1 MRDSCRGAGSALRLL
16 VFLFCAAVLLAAPA
30 ASADLLSDIRQR
42 GVLRVGVAVGVPLFS
57 YLDARQELV
66 GSDVDTAR
74 LLASDLGARLEIVRL
89 TNAERITAL
98 EAGAVDVVVS
108 SLSITPE
115 REQVVG
121 LSIPYA
127 RLYVVLAGRPALRV
141 SGYADL
147 AGAEVGV
154 TRNTASGA
162 LVARFAPRARLVGFD
177 SDMQLI
183 EAAAA
188 GRLDLFSTQIAVLD
202 EVNRQTGYKMF
213 EEKFVQHEFDLAV
226 AMPRREKALR
236 SWINAWVFRQLRSG
250 RLNQIYRHHHGRDL
264 PTELRPAAGGH

>member
-16 VFLFCAAVLLAAPA
+16 VFLFCAAALLAAPA
-30 ASADLLSDIRQR
+30 ARADLLSDIRQR

-183 EAAAA
+183 EAAVA
-188 GRLDLFSTQIAVLD
+188 GRLDLFSTQSAVLD
-202 EVNRQTGYKMF
+202 EVNRQSGYKMF
-213 EEKFVQHEFDLAV
+213 EDKFVQQEFDLAV

-236 SWINAWVFRQLRSG
+236 TWINAWVFRQLQSG
-250 RLNQIYRHHHGRDL
+250 RLNEIYRRHHGRDL
-264 PTELRPAAGGH
+264 PAELRPAAGGR

>member
-1 MRDSCRGAGSALRLL
+1 MHVFRVLAPLFFVVTLL
-16 VFLFCAAVLLAAPA
+16 VGAPVA
-30 ASADLLSDIRQR
+30 HADLLSDVRQR

-74 LLASDLGARLEIVRL
+74 LLATDLGARLEIVRL
-89 TNAERITAL
+89 TNAERIPAL
-98 EAGAVDVVVS
+98 EAGTVDVVVS
-108 SLSITPE
+108 SLAITPE

-121 LSIPYA
+121 FSIPYA
-127 RLYVVLAGRPALRV
+127 RLYVVLAGRPALRI

-147 AGAEVGV
+147 VGMEVGV

-162 LVARFAPRARLVGFD
+162 LVARFAPRARLVGFE
-177 SDMQLI
+177 SDMLLI

-188 GRLDLFSTQIAVLD
+188 GRLDLFSTQSAVLD
-202 EVNRQTGYKMF
+202 AVNRQTGYKLF
-213 EEKFVQHEFDLAV
+213 EEKFVLHEFDLAV

-236 SWINAWVFRQLRSG
+236 TWINAWVLGQLRSG
-250 RLNQIYRHHHGRDL
+250 RLNEIYRRHHGRDL
-264 PTELRPAAGGH
+264 PAQLRPAAGGR